1 MDALLKHKIGQMLI
15 AGFPS
20 PEVDSQARRLVE
32 NYQVGNF
39 ALFARNIQST
49 EQMCTLCQQL
59 HQLVCEKCGFAA
71 FLAGDQEGGVVSRV
85 NFGAALAPGTMAIA
99 ASASAD
105 PYEIGKN
112 CGRVLGSMGILG
124 NFAPVLDVNID
135 PMNPII
141 GSRAF
146 SDDPD
151 TVIRYGIPM
160 LQGMRDGG
168 MLAAVKHFPGHGNVS
183 ADSHLGVP
191 RNSTPEDV
199 LWETEWRPFR
209 EAFRLGA
216 DALMTCHV
224 LFEEVDPEYPATLSP
239 KIMTDILRH
248 RMGFK
253 GIALT
258 DCMEMEAIS
267 KTYGIG
273 AGAVLAVEAGCDVL
287 CFSHTY
293 EAVEEAALALYDAVE
308 QGRISPQRIEESY
321 QRIIAL
327 KKKYHLLTPPAMDR
341 QLAEEMIHKASI
353 LALNHRVSRDSM
365 TQVCGDLSALKN
377 AKRPCF
383 VAPLSLAVT
392 GAEDA
397 DRAPTSFSALAAQR
411 FGGDSLEI
419 PMAGLE
425 GDFEQLQNDAWD
437 VMVLGL
443 YNARFRPGQ
452 LRVLR
457 ELERQGRPLIV
468 VMLGAPY
475 DLPLIQ
481 NAQGVIA
488 AYEYTWLSVHALLD
502 AMETDTFLGHLPVRL
517 PGAKNFKKNR
527 SVQA

>member
-1 MDALLKHKIGQMLI
+1 MDAVLKHKIGQMLI

-32 NYQVGNF
+32 NYYVGNF
-39 ALFARNIQST
+39 ALFARNIRST
-49 EQMCTLCQQL
+49 HQMCALCQQL
-59 HQLVCEKCGFAA
+59 HQLVYEKTGFAA

-85 NFGAALAPGTMAIA
+85 NFGAALAPGTMAVA

-112 CGRVLGSMGILG
+112 CGQVLGSMGILG
-124 NFAPVLDVNID
+124 NFGPVLDVNMD

-160 LQGMRDGG
+160 LQGMQDGG

-191 RNSTPEDV
+191 RNTTAEDV

-209 EAFRLGA
+209 EAFRRGA

-224 LFEEVDPEYPATLSP
+224 LFEKVDPDYPATLSP
-239 KIMTDILRH
+239 KIMTEILRH
-248 RMGFK
+248 RMGFR

-258 DCMEMEAIS
+258 DCMEMDAIS
-267 KTYGIG
+267 KAYGIG
-273 AGAVLAVEAGCDVL
+273 QGTVLAVEAGCDML

-293 EAVEEAALALYDAVE
+293 EAVEEAALALYDAVD
-308 QGRISPQRIEESY
+308 QGRISPKRIEESY

-327 KKKYHLLTPPAMDR
+327 KKKYHLLTPPAMDG
-341 QLAEEMIHKASI
+341 QLAEEMIHAESV
-353 LALNHRVSRDSM
+353 LALNRRVSRDSM
-365 TQVCGDLSALKN
+365 TLVSGDVSALKK
-377 AKRPCF
+377 AKHPCF
-383 VAPLSLAVT
+383 IAPLSLAVT
-392 GAEDA
+392 GAEDV
-397 DRAPTSFSALAAQR
+397 DRAPTSFGALAAQR
-411 FGGDSLEI
+411 FGGDSVEI
-419 PMAGLE
+419 PMDGSEA
-425 GDFEQLQNDAWD
+425 DWRQLQNGSWD

-452 LRVLR
+452 VNILRK
-457 ELERQGRPLIV
+457 LEGLGRPLIV

-475 DLPLIQ
+475 DLPLIL

-502 AMETDTFLGHLPVRL
+502 AIDADIFPGRL
-517 PGAKNFKKNR
+517 PIQLHIALNGEKT
-527 SVQA
+527 